1 MASAAIKNA
10 VESKDIVRI
19 RDALRIS
26 LTLDHN
32 YQSGMFPEDREYCRE
47 RGWDANLYEP
57 HDGRDLLA
65 DMDTE
70 ESFDTL
76 LGHLSTNFSKER
88 LERLL
93 ALGKKLWPQEP
104 ESGTAS
110 PTEAVSPP
118 AGAAGTRREGGE
130 RILGE
135 RPVNVSGTSHGTGSG
150 RVVNER
156 ILEEREIPRDGS
168 GTGGDGRYGPSST
181 RRSDSEGS
189 SNFMVAAAVVVVAV
203 VAVAVVVAII
213 IKWKKAL

>member
-32 YQSGMFPEDREYCRE
+32 YQSGMFPEDRKYCRE

-65 DMDTE
+65 GRDTE
-70 ESFDTL
+70 ESFATL

-93 ALGKKLWPQEP
+93 ALGKKLWPQEQ

-110 PTEAVSPP
+110 PTDSMVSSSARS
-118 AGAAGTRREGGE
+118 AGSERSAGE

-156 ILEEREIPRDGS
+156 ILGERESPRDGS

-189 SNFMVAAAVVVVAV
+189 SNFMVAAAVVVAV
-203 VAVAVVVAII
+203 VAVAAAII
-213 IKWKKAL
+213 ILA